1 MDRRS
6 ATGVVVVVALLSG
19 CVAGVGDPGSGADTD
34 DTGELNVHTIDV
46 GQADATL
53 VVGPTGETMLID
65 SGHWTDDGEIVLSYL
80 RDRGIERLD
89 YLVTTHAHADHVG
102 GHAEVIEYYETE
114 AEGIG
119 AIYDSGTVS
128 TSETYGDYLDAVE
141 QYDVTLHRAQE
152 GDEIPMEGVD
162 ADVLHPTAD
171 SDLEE
176 LNENSLVVHL
186 EHDNAGFLFTGDV
199 GTEEERR
206 LVDEYDDDLSS
217 TVYQVGHHGSYSS
230 SSDALLDAASPS
242 LAVISAPY
250 DSPYDHPHDEPLERL
265 AARDV
270 TTYWTAIHG
279 TVVFT
284 SDGDAVRVA
293 TQSEAT
299 TDPAEFEDAEPSDAD
314 PTDPVEERGTT
325 APSLGGPAASSPAAP
340 GGQVVG

>member
-6 ATGVVVVVALLSG
+6 ATAVVVVVALLSG
-19 CVAGVGDPGSGADTD
+19 CLAGVGDFGTDAEPD
-34 DTGELNVHTIDV
+34 DTGELEVHVIDV

-53 VVGPTGETMLID
+53 VVDPTGETMLID

-80 RDRGIERLD
+80 QDRGIERID

-141 QYDVTLHRAQE
+141 QYNVSLVQAQE
-152 GDEIPMEGVD
+152 GDEIPIEGAE
-162 ADVLHPTAD
+162 ADVLHPTPD

-186 EHDNAGFLFTGDV
+186 EHGNAGFLFTGDI

-206 LVDEYDDDLSS
+206 LVDEYDDELVS

-230 SSDALLDAASPS
+230 TSNALLDAASPS
-242 LAVISAPY
+242 IAVISAPY

-270 TTYWTAIHG
+270 DTYWTAIHG

-284 SDGDAVRVA
+284 SDGDTVRIA
-293 TQSEAT
+293 SQTGAT
-299 TDPAEFEDAEPSDAD
+299 TDPAEFGDAEPSDAD
-314 PTDPVEERGTT
+314 PTDPFEERGTT
-325 APSLGGPAASSPAAP
+325 APSLGSPAASIGQAA
-340 GGQVVG
+340 G

>member
-6 ATGVVVVVALLSG
+6 ATAVVVVVALLSG
-19 CVAGVGDPGSGADTD
+19 CLTGVGNVGSDAETD
-34 DTGELNVHTIDV
+34 DAGELEVHSIDV

-65 SGHWTDDGEIVLSYL
+65 SGHWSDDGEIVLSYL
-80 RDRGIERLD
+80 RDRGIDRID

-128 TSETYGDYLDAVE
+128 TSQTYGDYLDAVE
-141 QYDVTLHRAQE
+141 QYNVSLVRAQE

-171 SDLEE
+171 SDLEA

-186 EHDNAGFLFTGDV
+186 EHGNVGFLFTGDV
-199 GTEEERR
+199 GTDEERR
-206 LVDEYDDDLSS
+206 LVDEYGDDLTA
-217 TVYQVGHHGSYSS
+217 TVYQVGHHGSHSS
-230 SSDALLDAASPS
+230 SSDALLDAVDPS
-242 LAVISAPY
+242 FAVISAPY
-250 DSPYDHPHDEPLERL
+250 ESPYGHPHDEPLDRL
-265 AARDV
+265 ATRNVD
-270 TTYWTAIHG
+270 TYWTAIHG
-279 TVVFT
+279 TIVFT

-293 TQSEAT
+293 TQSDAT
-299 TDPAEFEDAEPSDAD
+299 TDPLAFEDAEPSDVEAD
-314 PTDPVEERGTT
+314 DPAEDRGTAT
-325 APSLGGPAASSPAAP
+325 PSLGEPAAP
-340 GGQVVG
+340 SEAVVG

>member
-1 MDRRS
+1 M
-6 ATGVVVVVALLSG
+6 LSG
-19 CVAGVGDPGSGADTD
+19 CLAGVGDLGIDAESD
-34 DTGELNVHTIDV
+34 DAGELEVHSIDV

-53 VVGPTGETMLID
+53 VIGPTGETMLID
-65 SGHWTDDGEIVLSYL
+65 SGHWEDDGEIVLSYL
-80 RDRGIERLD
+80 RDRGVERID

-114 AEGIG
+114 ADGIG

-128 TSETYGDYLDAVE
+128 TSETYGDYLDAVDR
-141 QYDVTLHRAQE
+141 YNVTLYQAQE
-152 GDEIPMEGVD
+152 GDEIPIEGAE

-176 LNENSLVVHL
+176 LNGNSLVVHL
-186 EHDNAGFLFTGDV
+186 EHGNTGFLFTGDV

-206 LVDEYDDDLSS
+206 LAEEYDDDLAS
-217 TVYQVGHHGSYSS
+217 TVYRVGHHGSYSS

-242 LAVISAPY
+242 IAVISAPY
-250 DSPYDHPHDEPLERL
+250 DSPHGHPHDEPLERL

-270 TTYWTAIHG
+270 TTYWTGIHG

-293 TQSEAT
+293 TQTEAT

-325 APSLGGPAASSPAAP
+325 APSIGGIAAGGPAAPIGRVA
-340 GGQVVG
+340 G

>member
-6 ATGVVVVVALLSG
+6 VTGVVVVVALLSG
-19 CVAGVGDPGSGADTD
+19 CLAGIGDVGSDADPEDI
-34 DTGELNVHTIDV
+34 GELEVHTIDV

-65 SGHWTDDGEIVLSYL
+65 SGHWEDDGEIVLSYL
-80 RDRGIERLD
+80 RDRGIERID

-102 GHAEVIEYYETE
+102 GHPEVIEYYETE

-141 QYDVTLHRAQE
+141 QHNVSLVRAQE
-152 GDEIPMEGVD
+152 GDEIPIEGAE

-186 EHDNAGFLFTGDV
+186 EHGNAGFLFTGDV
-199 GTEEERR
+199 GTEEEQR
-206 LVDEYDDDLSS
+206 LVDEYDDDLAS

-230 SSDALLDAASPS
+230 TSDALLDAASPS
-242 LAVISAPY
+242 IAVISAPY
-250 DSPYDHPHDEPLERL
+250 DSPYDHPDDDPLERL
-265 AARDV
+265 AARNVD
-270 TTYWTAIHG
+270 TYWTAIHG

-293 TQSEAT
+293 TQTDAT
-299 TDPAEFEDAEPSDAD
+299 TDPAEFGDAEPSDAD

-325 APSLGGPAASSPAAP
+325 APSLGGPAAPIEQIA
-340 GGQVVG
+340 G